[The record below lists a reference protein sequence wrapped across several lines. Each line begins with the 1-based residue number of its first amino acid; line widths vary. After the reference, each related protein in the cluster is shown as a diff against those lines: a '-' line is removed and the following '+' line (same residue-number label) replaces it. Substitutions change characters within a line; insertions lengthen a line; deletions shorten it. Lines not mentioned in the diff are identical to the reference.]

1 MDLLVPQMSSP
12 METARVIRWLKK
24 PGDSVRMGE
33 PLVEMETDKST
44 IEIESPADGVLLE
57 VLVQDGE
64 DVLVGGSLG
73 RLRTPDGAPEPAAT
87 GASSA
92 PIAPIPAES
101 KMPLKTEVRSAAVD
115 ERIKASP
122 LARRLAGE
130 ARIDL
135 KTIRGTGPN
144 ARIRKRDLVRAM
156 PSYDRQSATPTG
168 VGSSSAVRPLSTMR
182 ARIAETVS
190 ASRKTIPS
198 FNLDR
203 WVETTQLAAARA
215 GIAAA
220 RTGEKITVTD
230 MLLQAVADTL
240 AKMPSM
246 LDRWFEGAPHPSVTA
261 SGTVDIGL
269 VVALENGLLI
279 PTLSDMA
286 NKGLTHIARIRRQAA
301 ERARAGRLSAADLAP
316 TSITLSNLGNSGA
329 DRFEAI
335 INPGQSSILAVG
347 REHERALAS
356 GGKLY
361 AASGVNL
368 TLSVDHRLI
377 DGKLGADFLGLLAER
392 IEHGSWRSD

>member
-1 MDLLVPQMSSP
+1 MDLLVPQLSST
-12 METARVIRWLKK
+12 METARVIRWLKR

-33 PLVEMETDKST
+33 PLVEVETDKST
-44 IEIESPADGVLLE
+44 IDVESPADGVLSE
-57 VLVQDGE
+57 VLVEEGK
-64 DVLVGGSLG
+64 DVVVGGSLG
-73 RLRTPDGAPEPAAT
+73 RLRTRDGTPEPTAT
-87 GASSA
+87 SASSA
-92 PIAPIPAES
+92 PSAPNAGP
-101 KMPLKTEVRSAAVD
+101 KTPGKTEGHSAAMD

-122 LARRLAGE
+122 LARRLAAE
-130 ARIDL
+130 AHIDL
-135 KTIRGTGPN
+135 KTVRGTGPN

-156 PSYDRQSATPTG
+156 PSSDRAAATSAG
-168 VGSSSAVRPLSTMR
+168 VGSSSAVWPLSAMR

-198 FNLDR
+198 FSLDR
-203 WVETTQLAAARA
+203 WVEMTHLAAARA
-215 GIAAA
+215 SIAAG
-220 RTGEKITVTD
+220 RNDEKITVTD

-286 NKGLTHIARIRRQAA
+286 DKGLMHIARVRRQAV
-301 ERARAGRLSAADLAP
+301 ERARAGRLSAADHAP
-316 TSITLSNLGNSGA
+316 TSIALSNLGRSGA

-347 REHERALAS
+347 REHERALAR

-392 IEHGSWRSD
+392 IEHGSWRID

>member
-1 MDLLVPQMSSP
+1 MDLLVPQLSST

-33 PLVEMETDKST
+33 PLVEVETDKSAVDV
-44 IEIESPADGVLLE
+44 ESPADGVLME
-57 VLVQDGE
+57 ILVQEGAE
-64 DVLVGGSLG
+64 AVVGGSLG
-73 RLRTPDGAPEPAAT
+73 RLRTPDEAPERTTTGAP
-87 GASSA
+87 SA
-92 PIAPIPAES
+92 PVVPIAAEPKTPA
-101 KMPLKTEVRSAAVD
+101 KTEVRSAATD

-122 LARRLAGE
+122 LARRLAAE
-130 ARIDL
+130 AHIDL
-135 KTIRGTGPN
+135 KTVRGSGPN

-156 PSYDRQSATPTG
+156 PSSNRQAASPG
-168 VGSSSAVRPLSTMR
+168 GESPSIVRPLSTMR
-182 ARIAETVS
+182 ARIAETV
-190 ASRKTIPS
+190 AVSRKTIPS
-198 FNLDR
+198 FNMDR
-203 WVETTQLAAARA
+203 WVETTHLAAARA
-215 GIAAA
+215 NIAAD

-240 AKMPSM
+240 AKLPSM
-246 LDRWFEGAPHPSVTA
+246 LDRWFEGAPQPSVTA

-269 VVALENGLLI
+269 VVALENGLLV
-279 PTLSDMA
+279 PTLSDLA
-286 NKGLTHIARIRRQAA
+286 NKSLTHVARVRRQAT
-301 ERARAGRLSAADLAP
+301 ERARAGRLSAADHAP
-316 TSITLSNLGNSGA
+316 APMALSNLGKSGA

-347 REHERALAS
+347 REHERAVAS

-392 IEHGSWRSD
+392 IENGSWRND